1 MLEGFLRMPRFA
13 TALTLAVFTTCAFLP
28 MGMATSAQAQDLVF
42 MLDNQ
47 SSYDVREF
55 YASPTDVDNWEED
68 ILGADILPAGSAM
81 RVTVAD
87 GREQCTYDLRIVF
100 SDGDVAEDTS
110 NLCETGSFTIT
121 D

>member
-68 ILGADILPAGSAM
+68 ILGA
-81 RVTVAD
+81 
-87 GREQCTYDLRIVF
+87 YDLRIVF